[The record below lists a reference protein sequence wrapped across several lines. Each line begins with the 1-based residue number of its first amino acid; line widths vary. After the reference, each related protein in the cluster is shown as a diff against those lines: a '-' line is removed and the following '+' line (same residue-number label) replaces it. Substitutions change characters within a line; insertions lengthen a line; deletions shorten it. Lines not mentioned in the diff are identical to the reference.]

1 MTNCEATFAF
11 SESSNILAKDMEIQF
26 NALAYGYEHYA
37 GTQTCTGANI
47 IIEIQPKKTT
57 ELKTMVIKVEDDVYT
72 MPVMNNATL

>member
-26 NALAYGYEHYA
+26 NALVYGYEHYA

-47 IIEIQPKKTT
+47 IIEI
-57 ELKTMVIKVEDDVYT
+57 
-72 MPVMNNATL
+72 